1 MPPVLIR
8 DDPAALAH
16 LLWMRMQARDRFI
29 VGIDGAGGPAQAEL
43 AAAIGREVGAPCVHL
58 GDLTVNAASEELE
71 TLTEDFVT
79 VIVEGTCLLEAADR
93 LGLAVDCL
101 VLVERAY
108 PNSLGMPGS
117 SGAATRYARGWRPCE
132 RADVIYQC
140 GAR

>member
-1 MPPVLIR
+1 
-8 DDPAALAH
+8 
-16 LLWMRMQARDRFI
+16 MQARDRFI

-58 GDLTVNAASEELE
+58 GDLTLDAASEKLE

-79 VIVEGTCLLEAADR
+79 VIVEGTCLMEAADR

-101 VLVERAY
+101 VFVEQAR
-108 PNSLGMPGS
+108 PDDPGIPGPG
-117 SGAATRYARGWRPCE
+117 GAATWHARSRRPCE